1 MRGIFEIGQKNNL
14 GIPRTVMYNGIFEKT
29 VPEFSGIHVFKAD
42 KPIIEKLEESNNL
55 IALFDSSIKILQ
67 NALYDK

>member
-1 MRGIFEIGQKNNL
+1 
-14 GIPRTVMYNGIFEKT
+14 MYNGIFEKT

-55 IALFDSSIKILQ
+55 ICVNDFCIATRIHGDQKHR
-67 NALYDK
+67 